1 MGRIY
6 CLMGKSAP
14 GKDSIYRR
22 LKDIMPALHSYV
34 MYTTRPMREGEK
46 DGVSYNFI
54 DTQRLEEAKSE
65 GRLIESRTYETVCG
79 PWTYATIDD
88 GQLELECGDYL
99 MPATIESYEALKK
112 YYGAEHVLPIYIE
125 TDDGERLC
133 RALERERK
141 ERQPK
146 YKELCRRFIADSED
160 FSEGKLCKAGIT
172 RRFVNDDL
180 ERCVSEI
187 AVFIRETKGQRDL
200 AG

>member
-1 MGRIY
+1 MACIIKKSRSRKADVFYIKQSFVESG
-6 CLMGKSAP
+6 GK
-14 GKDSIYRR
+14 R
-22 LKDIMPALHSYV
+22 
-34 MYTTRPMREGEK
+34 
-46 DGVSYNFI
+46 F
-54 DTQRLEEAKSE
+54 QRLIPCKDASEARE
-65 GRLIESRTYETVCG
+65 LLPTVK
-79 PWTYATIDD
+79 
-88 GQLELECGDYL
+88 E
-99 MPATIESYEALKK
+99 YEALKK